1 MKYLIT
7 ILLLLIPFS
16 NLATAQSNLQR
27 CKGEYLSEI
36 WNNCFGIFNAPNGNR
51 YEGEFQNNM
60 PNGRGIFNWAE
71 GGRYE
76 GGYVDGLRHGQGVRY
91 YPNGKIEK
99 GEFRKGEYV
108 GVIGQSS
115 TALTESQ
122 SAKTSST
129 RVRMIQSGGTYKVPA
144 RLNDQIT
151 LNFTVDSGA
160 SDVSVPADV
169 VLTLIRTNTI
179 TDSDFRGEQTY
190 RLADGSTVKS
200 RQFIL
205 RTITVGNK
213 TVRNVTASIA
223 DIKGGLLLGQSFLKQ
238 FKSWSIDNNKNELVL
253 VNHGDNDVSS
263 LPQNSA
269 RLARQNENQVVIDV
283 EALDELTRS
292 ANKEDPRQPQKITI
306 INQPSLSQ
314 FPQPFIFSEIRTI
327 PKDFATPLH
336 VSHLDFHLRNSYN
349 LTFIKP
355 TIKAKFYTF
364 DGAYIGELC
373 NKDQLPNLLSNSNI
387 DRTVSD
393 AEIRLSSGRIKIP
406 IHGGYSF
413 SRCGRS
419 GDLFKLTSDEKFIAD
434 SDLTTM
440 RVKLFLFEAITSN
453 REKVNCDENFCA
465 LSK

>member
-1 MKYLIT
+1 VKCLIT

-115 TALTESQ
+115 TAFTESQ

-213 TVRNVTASIA
+213 VVHNVTASVA
-223 DIKGGLLLGQSFLKQ
+223 DIKGSLLLGQSFLKQ
-238 FKSWSIDNNKNELVL
+238 FRSWSIDNNTNELIL
-253 VNHGDNDVSS
+253 INHEANNGMAASK
-263 LPQNSA
+263 SA
-269 RLARQNENQVVIDV
+269 AQLTSQVGVQQSP
-283 EALDELTRS
+283 RS
-292 ANKEDPRQPQKITI
+292 APQEQAVN
-306 INQPSLSQ
+306 NQPSRSR
-314 FPQPFIFSEIRTI
+314 FPQPFIFTEVVTMQNGYQSALSVA
-327 PKDFATPLH
+327 KLNFK
-336 VSHLDFHLRNSYN
+336 LRNSYD

-355 TIKAKFYTF
+355 TIKARFYTPNGSF
-364 DGAYIGELC
+364 IGELC
-373 NKDQLPNLLSNSNI
+373 NSNQLPNLSYNSRVEGNGY
-387 DRTVSD
+387 VF
-393 AEIRLSSGRIKIP
+393 GRCNR
-406 IHGGYSF
+406 GG
-413 SRCGRS
+413 
-419 GDLFKLTSDEKFIAD
+419 DIFKLTADEKFIFD
-434 SDLTTM
+434 SEGASM
-440 RVKLFLFEAITSN
+440 RIKIFLVEAITSN
-453 REKVNCDENFCA
+453 RESVTCDETLCA
-465 LSK
+465 IN